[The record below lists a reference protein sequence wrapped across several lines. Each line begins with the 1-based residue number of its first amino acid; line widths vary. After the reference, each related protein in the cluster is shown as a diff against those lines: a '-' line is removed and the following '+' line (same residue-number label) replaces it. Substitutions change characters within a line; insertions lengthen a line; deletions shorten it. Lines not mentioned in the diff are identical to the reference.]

1 MKIIKELIPYLIIIL
16 VVVLIRTFI
25 ITPVIVNGESMK
37 PTLDGGEVMLLK
49 KYDSNFKRF
58 DIIVVSKSVDGSN
71 LIKRIIGL
79 PNETLEYKHNKL
91 YINDK
96 VVDDSFGVGKTGDIA
111 KIELGEDEY
120 FVMGDNRGNSKDS
133 RELGVIKKSE
143 LEGTVKIILY
153 PFNKFGKVK

>member
-143 LEGTVKIILY
+143 LEGTVEIILY